1 MTKIEYDKDLFELFS
16 KLLDNEIEKM
26 LLVSYRLLLKN
37 ILLKSILKKNRRI
50 YMAQLIIF

>member
-26 LLVSYRLLLKN
+26 LLEKLMGGVDFEKIMKGRHK
-37 ILLKSILKKNRRI
+37 
-50 YMAQLIIF
+50 